1 MGEGM
6 HITEIVLIFICLLLL
21 ITLCIREKN
30 EKQTIKR
37 IEKMIDAAITG
48 RFVDEKYDENVV
60 SKLEEKLN
68 RFLSSTE
75 ISENRIRDEKDRI
88 KTLIS
93 DISHQTKTPIANLKL
108 YTELLKE
115 ENLSPSV
122 KENVDTLYLQVE
134 KLSFLI
140 DNLVKLSRLENG
152 IIQLNLEPNT
162 IDSLLDEIRL
172 NYKSQAEIKGLK
184 FTIDKSNSMAI
195 FDFKWTLEAIGNII
209 ENAIKYTDSGEIK
222 IKVIQYELFVRIDI
236 IDSGKGVDYAEREK
250 IFSRFYRSP
259 NVNNKNGL
267 GIGLY
272 LTREILSAE
281 GGYVKVGK
289 NDDKGA
295 IFSVYIPKS

>member
-6 HITEIVLIFICLLLL
+6 SITEIVLIFICLLLL
-21 ITLCIREKN
+21 ITLWIREKN

-48 RFVDEKYDENVV
+48 RFVEEKYDENVV

-122 KENVDTLYLQVE
+122 KENVDTLHL
-134 KLSFLI
+134 
-140 DNLVKLSRLENG
+140 
-152 IIQLNLEPNT
+152 
-162 IDSLLDEIRL
+162 
-172 NYKSQAEIKGLK
+172 
-184 FTIDKSNSMAI
+184 
-195 FDFKWTLEAIGNII
+195 
-209 ENAIKYTDSGEIK
+209 
-222 IKVIQYELFVRIDI
+222 
-236 IDSGKGVDYAEREK
+236 
-250 IFSRFYRSP
+250 
-259 NVNNKNGL
+259 
-267 GIGLY
+267 
-272 LTREILSAE
+272 
-281 GGYVKVGK
+281 
-289 NDDKGA
+289 
-295 IFSVYIPKS
+295 